1 VIHCQQD
8 VVSGRLG
15 SPQQLSIFPA
25 FETGPL
31 SRVRFVTFM
40 RFWRAGSPC
49 FFKRL
54 DRHLTRDA
62 GKLPKELAQRMAALE
77 VVNQQS
83 RHPLR
88 TELRRQFVRLTLLRG
103 EEASRAEPALRDS
116 WQCLKSDHFNVGQPI
131 GELVPKV
138 SGRQPGMIKEK
149 RSSLDLT
156 WRRLAMHATSP
167 DNC

>member
-1 VIHCQQD
+1 
-8 VVSGRLG
+8 
-15 SPQQLSIFPA
+15 
-25 FETGPL
+25 
-31 SRVRFVTFM
+31 
-40 RFWRAGSPC
+40 
-49 FFKRL
+49 
-54 DRHLTRDA
+54 
-62 GKLPKELAQRMAALE
+62 MAALE

-156 WRRLAMHATSP
+156 GRRRERAIWPIIDLPQESCRCNENRHNGPLDPSRRTWQ
-167 DNC
+167 CTQQILT